1 MQPGELL
8 GSTGEY
14 IISDEPALDDRFG
27 PHSRIAEAISK
38 LVNGSPGHGRCIAL
52 TGPWGSGKS
61 TVIRQLEKILDGQA
75 KPFDPR
81 PRVFLFDAWT
91 YQGDPLR
98 RCFLECLISFA
109 DKVFHEEE
117 KHKEQQTKNEIETW
131 LNELNTIT
139 GRREVTKAS
148 AKRPLDNWAVIF
160 AISLLV
166 LPIAGSFLGKYDTS
180 KYNFFR
186 NPFVRTALALYLIP
200 LFSGIMAFRKGFG
213 QGARVI
219 IRDLHQD
226 TETVAVKTR
235 EASSTDFQKLFAKIA
250 TALLENH
257 KRRLVIVIDNLDRI
271 DAANAVSMWT
281 TMRTFFEFAGEEWNR
296 RVWLI
301 VPFDRSALRK
311 LWKTDAPNDNREEEL
326 LDSFLSKTFQIV
338 FHVSP
343 PLFTE
348 LRAYFEEQM
357 NLVFDQD
364 TVTKQF
370 DDVYRIYRLLG
381 PASPS
386 PRNVKSFLNKLR
398 TESLLW
404 SSKYRGQDL
413 TLGERVLLPCLAV
426 HALKV
431 NDLADDPAA
440 LIKEDFLDVSITSL
454 LVQALADAKSA
465 ARAAATDAQKPEID
479 MMFGDWRQQIAA
491 AHFYVPPRDALQPIL
506 FGHFSKAFQAGDYSE
521 LERVQEQPYFPIVLK
536 AYADGQRVEWRRD
549 PAQLNRVVVFVSR
562 ADGKWP
568 AADAA
573 DIWQNLVNDAAEVT
587 SWNPLDQDRLQGIG
601 HLMRHDV
608 DATKRQNI
616 ARNVLASATQID
628 TGVPVSSWVKMLDGA
643 VSLLNENGL
652 SGMLHNFSVPFTHM
666 GLFVEAQL
674 EVIRF
679 NPSSLLRTMLI
690 ATDHV
695 DALPAAFA
703 THAEKLDVAE
713 FTPLREAVAGP
724 LGGYD
729 LLNNAVLDST
739 QLTDAKKADLL
750 FQRPMSPEAELK
762 PASLTKMVTVPHTVI
777 ISWDVAA
784 VLILAQDKS
793 IETGYGGVKNASR
806 SSEDIAEIAG
816 LLLKWKRGEVIC
828 DETWWDTT
836 TGSLLPRL
844 LEWVVAN
851 NRAAELPIAPLARLF
866 PAILSSLPN
875 TSGPLLNAVA
885 ARPDLVEALASMPSI
900 LETPVEIDFFQ
911 RLLPLIPSERK
922 SAVSVSLAKALA
934 KHVSKPEW
942 LQVPGL
948 LALLN
953 EICSHAGASWLPQ
966 PLIDSWTPS
975 QLSSMT
981 RLNEALAHR
990 KQWEGKTTEDLLQVA
1005 EDEIGASRK
1014 TLLDAARDRM
1024 LADRITGVLSET
1036 DYKILLSS
1044 AEVLDAWSAPWI
1056 SARQTAAAIEKATTE
1071 LPAAEQQR
1079 PDVQIL
1085 RGSALLLAAART
1097 DDRESIPL
1105 LREAGKAFGSVVASA
1120 RAAQYLARQLISLAP
1135 RTSTEFGRVMFDLAS
1150 TLLDDPEQDHRRDRV
1165 GLDLVLA
1172 RLPFE
1177 DPSTAKT
1184 NIATALQLVTAMDP
1198 PTSRHR
1204 LTQARLLLSR
1214 AELEA
1219 VAPAIKTLE
1228 QAKELLQSDLVLNP
1242 NHYSLIVASAGI
1254 DVPLA
1259 ALQPETGG
1267 PALLVSAE
1275 SVLRRAI
1282 ALDPDC
1288 PDAYQVLLRVM
1299 ELKAQHDKGPNRR
1312 DLLEEAW
1319 KEASAALHPDRFA
1332 NFATVHRR
1340 AARIRAMQARVPA
1353 LYASAGTFAFEAAQ
1367 QFSSAAS
1374 LSPGDAPTV
1383 ENWGHLLV
1391 QQART
1396 ARLPEAEK
1404 MLSEAIAK
1412 FEAAL
1417 KFRPGY
1423 KWALKGW
1430 ADALALRAANGSATD
1445 EPQTSELAIQK
1456 YQEALDTDPEFH
1468 AAMLGRAQVN
1478 DRLARLRVQS
1488 EAHDLLAKAKADV
1501 LRASEPRLD
1510 SSWVWR
1516 VMGRLEQTEGDR
1528 DWMPEP
1534 FERSLQHYRL
1544 AAELR
1549 TDEPGI
1555 PLSIAD
1561 VLRVQANLT
1570 GKAELLDE
1578 ALAIYRSIS
1587 NNNSATHGWALSG
1600 IGFALGHKAHRDR
1613 SANQET
1619 RLGLLAESRK
1629 SFEQAVELRPDNVA
1643 AKRGLAWTLRRL
1655 ALLEPSNSGELQ
1667 REAEVHLASALQIR
1681 GGDPDTLAA
1690 LGDLYREQAS
1700 STPVT
1705 AQKLELLSKAGENYH
1720 EALVTLQDHF
1730 GALYGAGLGIME
1742 IEKLAPSSNNLERAA
1757 QHFEAA
1763 LLARPGDLDA
1773 RQQLDYVRKL
1783 LAFDANRF

>member
-1 MQPGELL
+1 M
-8 GSTGEY
+8 
-14 IISDEPALDDRFG
+14 
-27 PHSRIAEAISK
+27 K
-38 LVNGSPGHGRCIAL
+38 K
-52 TGPWGSGKS
+52 KS
-61 TVIRQLEKILDGQA
+61 TKNNKQK
-75 KPFDPR
+75 
-81 PRVFLFDAWT
+81 
-91 YQGDPLR
+91 R
-98 RCFLECLISFA
+98 RSRR
-109 DKVFHEEE
+109 
-117 KHKEQQTKNEIETW
+117 W

-148 AKRPLDNWAVIF
+148 AKRPLITGQSS
-160 AISLLV
+160 SLYLS
-166 LPIAGSFLGKYDTS
+166 L
-180 KYNFFR
+180 FFR
-186 NPFVRTALALYLIP
+186 LPVPFSVSTTHRSTTSSVNPFVRTALALYLIP
-200 LFSGIMAFRKGFG
+200 LFSGIMAFRKGIG

-235 EASSTDFQKLFAKIA
+235 EASSSDFQKLFAKIA

-281 TMRTFFEFAGEEWNR
+281 TMRTFFEFGGEEWNR

-440 LIKEDFLDVSITSL
+440 LIKEDFLNVSITSL

-465 ARAAATDAQKPEID
+465 ARAAASDAQKSEID

-521 LERVQEQPYFPIVLK
+521 LERVQDQPYFPIVLK

-652 SGMLHNFSVPFTHM
+652 SGMLHNFSVPFTDM
-666 GLFVEAQL
+666 GLLVEAQL

-713 FTPLREAVAGP
+713 FTPLREALAGP

-762 PASLTKMVTVPHTVI
+762 SASLTKMVTGPTTVI

-828 DETWWDTT
+828 DETWWETT

-851 NRAAELPIAPLARLF
+851 NRAAELPVAPLAHLF
-866 PAILSSLPN
+866 PAILSLLPN

-885 ARPDLVEALASMPSI
+885 ARPDLVEALASVPTI
-900 LETPVEIDFFQ
+900 LEIPIEIDFSQ
-911 RLLPLIPSERK
+911 RLLALVPSERK
-922 SAVSVSLAKALA
+922 FAVSVSLAKVLA
-934 KHVSKPEW
+934 NQVSKPEW
-942 LQVPGL
+942 VQAPGL
-948 LALLN
+948 LGLLN
-953 EICSHAGASWLPQ
+953 EICSHAGAAWLPQ
-966 PLIDSWTPS
+966 SLVDSWTPS

-981 RLNEALAHR
+981 GLSEALAQR
-990 KQWEGKTTEDLLQVA
+990 KQWEGKTTEDLLQAA

-1014 TLLDAARDRM
+1014 TLLAAARERA
-1024 LADRITGVLSET
+1024 LADQITGVVSET
-1036 DYKILLSS
+1036 DYKILVSS
-1044 AEVLDAWSAPWI
+1044 AEVLDAWSAPWLPAQQ
-1056 SARQTAAAIEKATTE
+1056 SAAAIEKATTG
-1071 LPAAEQQR
+1071 LPPAEQQR
-1079 PDVQIL
+1079 PDVQML

-1105 LREAGKAFGSVVASA
+1105 LREAGKAFGSVVGSA
-1120 RAAQYLARQLISLAP
+1120 RAARSHARALILLAP
-1135 RTSTEFGRVMFDLAS
+1135 RTSSEFGRVMFDLAS
-1150 TLLDDPEQDHRRDRV
+1150 TLLDDPQQDHQHDPV
-1165 GLDLVLA
+1165 SLDLVLA

-1177 DPSTAKT
+1177 DPSSATT
-1184 NIATALQLVTAMDP
+1184 HIADALQLATAMDP
-1198 PTSRHR
+1198 STPRTRF
-1204 LTQARLLLSR
+1204 TQARLLVSR
-1214 AELEA
+1214 AELES

-1254 DVPLA
+1254 DVSLA

-1275 SVLRRAI
+1275 GLLRGAI
-1282 ALDPDC
+1282 LLDPDC

-1299 ELKAQHDKGPNRR
+1299 ELKAQHDKGPNRQA
-1312 DLLEEAW
+1312 LLEEAW
-1319 KEASAALHPDRFA
+1319 KEASAALGRFA
-1332 NFATVHRR
+1332 NFAIVRRR

-1353 LYASAGTFAFEAAQ
+1353 LYASAGSFVLEAAQ

-1374 LSPGDAPTV
+1374 LSPADAPIF

-1396 ARLPEAEK
+1396 ARFPEAEK
-1404 MLSEAIAK
+1404 LLTEAIAK

-1445 EPQTSELAIQK
+1445 EPQASEPAIQK
-1456 YQEALDTDPEFH
+1456 YQEALNTDPEFQ
-1468 AAMLGRAQVN
+1468 AALLGRAQVY

-1488 EAHDLLAKAKADV
+1488 EAHEILAKAKADV
-1501 LRASEPRLD
+1501 LRASEQHLD
-1510 SSWVWR
+1510 SSWIWR

-1528 DWMPEP
+1528 DWVPEP
-1534 FERSLQHYRL
+1534 FVRSLQHYRL

-1549 TDEPGI
+1549 TDELAI

-1561 VLRVQANLT
+1561 VLRIQAILT
-1570 GKAELLDE
+1570 GKPELLDE
-1578 ALAIYRSIS
+1578 ALAIYRSIPS
-1587 NNNSATHGWALSG
+1587 NNSATHGWALSG
-1600 IGFALGHKAHRDR
+1600 IGFALGDKAHRDR
-1613 SANQET
+1613 SAHQET

-1643 AKRGLAWTLRRL
+1643 AKRGLAWALRRL

-1705 AQKLELLSKAGENYH
+1705 AQKLELLAKAGENYH
-1720 EALVTLQDHF
+1720 EALVTLPDHF